1 MATLIVED
9 GKINAL
15 LYVCVVVS
23 SAVFLKN
30 LFIYLS
36 TLFVSILLNRSV
48 GDMRNN
54 IYQTLMHL
62 PVAYLSDE
70 RKGDVISMISNDV
83 QEIESSIQ
91 SAIRGIFKD
100 PINVTVFLITLFAMS
115 LELSIFIIFFLPITG
130 LLISLI
136 SKTLRKNTKSAQDF
150 FHNLIA
156 HI

>member
-1 MATLIVED
+1 
-9 GKINAL
+9 
-15 LYVCVVVS
+15 
-23 SAVFLKN
+23 
-30 LFIYLS
+30 
-36 TLFVSILLNRSV
+36 
-48 GDMRNN
+48 
-54 IYQTLMHL
+54 
-62 PVAYLSDE
+62 
-70 RKGDVISMISNDV
+70 MISNDV

-100 PINVTVFLITLFAMS
+100 PINITVFLVTLFAMS

-136 SKTLRKNTKSAQDF
+136 SKSLRKNTKSAQDF